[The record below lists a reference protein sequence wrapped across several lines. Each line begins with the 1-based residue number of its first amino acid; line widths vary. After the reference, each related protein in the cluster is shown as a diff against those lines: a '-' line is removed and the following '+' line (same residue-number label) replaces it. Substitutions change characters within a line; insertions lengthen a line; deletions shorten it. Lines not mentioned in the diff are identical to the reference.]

1 VQEIELRVLRTIE
14 QSASDNQREMLRHGW
29 QVLLRSR
36 EDEFTLKMQL
46 LKLQS
51 KGFIKISELATL

>member
-1 VQEIELRVLRTIE
+1 
-14 QSASDNQREMLRHGW
+14 MLRHGW